1 MTIDEMKA
9 AILQAEDR
17 KPELVKTPEWA
28 AFGVPEV
35 YVIDVGG
42 DGRDRYDQIQGQK
55 KYPTDQKGNVVEEK
69 IDFRGLRATLV
80 SMGLCDSNGV
90 HAEWTERE
98 IHALGRK
105 SGAALD
111 RVFRRIRD
119 ISGLGADAVEQAEK
133 NSQVGQSESSG
144 SN

>member
-1 MTIDEMKA
+1 MTIEEMKA

-35 YVIDVGG
+35 YVIDIGG
-42 DGRDRYDQIQGQK
+42 DGRDRYDQIQGKK
-55 KYPTDQKGNVVEEK
+55 KYPTDDNGDVVEEK
-69 IDFRGLRATLV
+69 IDFRGLRAALV
-80 SMGLCDSNGV
+80 SMGLCDARGN

-98 IHALGRK
+98 IHALGKK

-119 ISGLGADAVEQAEK
+119 KSGLGADAVEQAEK
-133 NSQVGQSESSG
+133 NSPADPNGNSG
-144 SN
+144 